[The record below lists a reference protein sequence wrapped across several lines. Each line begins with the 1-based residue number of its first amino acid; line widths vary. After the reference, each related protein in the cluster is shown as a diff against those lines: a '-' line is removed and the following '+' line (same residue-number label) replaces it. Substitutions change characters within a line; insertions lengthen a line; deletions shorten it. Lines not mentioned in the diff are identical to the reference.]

1 MVTKFL
7 SLTKLKSQ
15 FQSTHILWQ
24 TYYSKLKIY
33 MYMYLQREKGAC
45 GGFLPAPQVDLLL
58 SNTCKVLNSRVVQNL
73 L

>member
-33 MYMYLQREKGAC
+33 MYMYLQREKGAAE
-45 GGFLPAPQVDLLL
+45 GSFLLPKLTYSSLIHVK
-58 SNTCKVLNSRVVQNL
+58 C
-73 L
+73 